1 MRFTVGY
8 AKIGTASCKYS
19 KCKQKIAK
27 GLVRVGKISASPFS
41 EGAELTQYFHPH
53 CVFEQ
58 MKGGRAARLESLD
71 ELEGYDSLEEE
82 HKKQIREFFEAL
94 PPPGESS
101 PAKAPKKASSQK
113 RSSEGKDNNEEDQE
127 PSSTT
132 KEPGKKKKGKS
143 KSKKQK
149 PNVDDDDD

>member
-8 AKIGTASCKYS
+8 AKIGTATCKYT

-27 GLVRVGKISASPFS
+27 GLVRIGKISSSPFA
-41 EGAELTQYFHPH
+41 EGAELTHYFHVH

-58 MKGGRAARLESLD
+58 MKGGRASRLESLD
-71 ELEGYDSLEEE
+71 DLEGYDSLEEE

-94 PPPGESS
+94 PPPGEGS
-101 PAKAPKKASSQK
+101 PTKTSKKASSQK
-113 RSSEGKDNNEEDQE
+113 RSGEGKDNNEEDQE

-132 KEPGKKKKGKS
+132 NESGKKRKG

-149 PNVDDDDD
+149 ANVDDDDD